1 MSARTATTL
10 APAGES
16 LVRLLG
22 EARATI
28 ITDLRE
34 HGERSVTELA
44 ELLGISEVAVRRHL
58 TVLQDEGFVSV
69 RTVKQTRGRPA
80 ARYDLTDE
88 AHRLFP
94 HRYDQLAAEMMDF
107 LTEQHG
113 RDGLR
118 RFLKWRLERETA
130 DLREAITAE
139 DLHERLEQLA
149 SRLSDAGFAASIE
162 PAEGGFKLV
171 QNHCAIADVAKE
183 FPEVCAYEAAAFSK
197 VLGRD
202 VTLSRRDTLAT
213 GAGACVCTVA
223 ETPAP
228 TAAPRDD
235 ASAEVPDT
243 NHPEPP
249 WSSGAPAPSRPNH
262 P

>member
-1 MSARTATTL
+1 MTGQTATTL
-10 APAGES
+10 APAGAS

-22 EARATI
+22 AARAAI

-34 HGERSVTELA
+34 HGERSVAQLA
-44 ELLGISEVAVRRHL
+44 ELLDISDVATRRHL
-58 TVLQDEGFVSV
+58 TVLEDEGFVSV
-69 RTVKQTRGRPA
+69 RTVKQPRGRPA
-80 ARYDLTDE
+80 ARYELTDE

-107 LTEQHG
+107 LAEQHG

-118 RFLKWRLERETA
+118 TFLKWRLERETA

-149 SRLSDAGFAASIE
+149 TRLSDAGFAASIE
-162 PAEGGFKLV
+162 PADGGFRLV
-171 QNHCAIADVAKE
+171 QNHCAIADVARE
-183 FPEVCAYEAAAFSK
+183 HPEVCAYEAAAFSK

-213 GAGACVCTVA
+213 GAGACVCTVS
-223 ETPAP
+223 ETPS
-228 TAAPRDD
+228 AAAARGD
-235 ASAEVPDT
+235 ASVDGRGT
-243 NHPEPP
+243 NPT
-249 WSSGAPAPSRPNH
+249 
-262 P
+262 